1 MSKRTIIITAFALVL
16 LGMGLIFTR
25 SRVEKPPALSSEV
38 RRAPEQTPAAPAV
51 AITGGEKETRSR
63 EGGAHPFC
71 APGSTL
77 YLTQAQQEYRLGE
90 RGPDSP
96 DVQAAQRN
104 GAKAKVTLRVV
115 DSRGNPVPDADV
127 KVAFFHRGPYS
138 VDGKTDENGFFTAKH
153 MSESDVH
160 FHASKEGYY
169 RTYRNYWFYREGK
182 PCAKDGRWIP
192 WNPTLEVVL
201 KEKRNPIRL
210 LERTADIELP
220 ARGKRYGFDFA
231 VGELVAPDGKG
242 EHADIWLFCDG
253 DMSYPPTQNFTNELI
268 ISTSQP
274 FAGFVRRRKDM
285 WSKMI
290 VDYEAPEDG
299 YSHQFLLKIRRST
312 DKIFEKMELG
322 ADEYL
327 IFRTRINIQPEDQVC
342 ANYGMI
348 FGPIHYGVKSNDRE
362 GARVILHY
370 FFNTTIGDKNLESG
384 PKDPKDRI
392 RL

>member
-38 RRAPEQTPAAPAV
+38 RRAPEQTSAAPAV
-51 AITGGEKETRSR
+51 VTTGGEKETRSR
-63 EGGAHPFC
+63 EGNAHPFC
-71 APGSTL
+71 APGSTV
-77 YLTQAQQEYRLGE
+77 YLTQAQQEYKLGE

-192 WNPTLEVVL
+192 WNPTLEVVM
-201 KEKRNPIRL
+201 KEKRNPIMMK
-210 LERTADIELP
+210 ERSIALKMPESSG
-220 ARGKRYGFDFA
+220 RFGFDFMEGDWVKPHGNGVVADVWIESVSNPKTTDREATWEHRLTFDFQNEDDGLA
-231 VGELVAPDGKG
+231 VYVEDS
-242 EHADIWLFCDG
+242 F
-253 DMSYPPTQNFTNELI
+253 
-268 ISTSQP
+268 SQMRTP
-274 FAGFVRRRKDM
+274 
-285 WSKMI
+285 
-290 VDYEAPEDG
+290 YEAPDKGYAQRMSFVRTGKGDTVQLDNRLKDNEGVIFRVRTRKQDG
-299 YSHQFLLKIRRST
+299 QLQGGFYGVTVGKFQFPAGPYVRAN
-312 DKIFEKMELG
+312 FQ
-322 ADEYL
+322 YL
-327 IFRTRINIQPEDQVC
+327 INLNEGDRNIE
-342 ANYGMI
+342 AERAISKG
-348 FGPIHYGVKSNDRE
+348 F
-362 GARVILHY
+362 
-370 FFNTTIGDKNLESG
+370 
-384 PKDPKDRI
+384 
-392 RL
+392 